1 MQQEHQTFMFTKTQ
15 YSLCIMGD
23 FYMRIPA
30 LFFLL
35 KKAHIIKIVSGYK
48 KMDINHSSW
57 K

>member
-15 YSLCIMGD
+15 SSLCIMGD